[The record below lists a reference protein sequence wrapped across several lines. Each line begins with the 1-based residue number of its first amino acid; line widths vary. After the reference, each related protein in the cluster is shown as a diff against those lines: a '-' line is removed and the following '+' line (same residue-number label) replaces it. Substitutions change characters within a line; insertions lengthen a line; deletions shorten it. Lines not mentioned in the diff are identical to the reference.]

1 MSSMRA
7 QVGIVGAGPA
17 GLLLA
22 HLLRRDGIESVVL
35 ENRSRRYVVERVRAG
50 LLEQGTV
57 DLMTELGLAARL
69 HRKGLVHEGLSLRF
83 SGRSHRIPLTELTG
97 KVVTIYGQNEVM
109 KDLIAAQ
116 LAAGD
121 DILFEAE
128 AVGLEGIDTSK
139 PSIRFRQ
146 GGEEKTLACDFIAG
160 CDGFHGMCR
169 PAIPAGALTLYD
181 REYPFAWV
189 GILSE
194 SPPISHELIYVHHAR
209 GFALFTMRSPELS
222 RLYLQ
227 CTPDDD
233 IKNWP
238 DARIWEELHLRLGDE
253 GGRLAEGKVTQKA
266 VTPMRSF
273 VAAPMRYGRLFL
285 AGDAAHIVPPTG
297 AKGLNLAAADVRVLA
312 RALVEYYRHG
322 REDLLDRYSDICLRR
337 VWKGQRFSWWM
348 TSMLHRFDDQLEFDR
363 QVQRAELDY
372 VTGSRAAMTAL
383 AENYVG
389 LPFEEI

>member
-1 MSSMRA
+1 MRT

-35 ENRSRRYVVERVRAG
+35 ENRSRQYVIERVRAG

-57 DLMTELGLAARL
+57 DLMDELGLADRL
-69 HRKGLVHEGLSLRF
+69 HREGLVHHGLAFRF
-83 SGRSHRIPLTELTG
+83 NGESHRIPLTELTG

-109 KDLIAAQ
+109 KDLIDAR

-128 AVGLEGIDTSK
+128 AVGIENLDGK
-139 PSIRFRQ
+139 QARIRFRDN
-146 GGEEKTLACDFIAG
+146 EAEKVLDCDFVAG
-160 CDGFHGMCR
+160 CDGFHGICR
-169 PAIPAGALTLYD
+169 SMLPPSMVRLYD
-181 REYPFAWV
+181 RDYPFGWV
-189 GILSE
+189 GVLSE
-194 SPPISHELIYVHHAR
+194 SPPVSDELVYVHHER
-209 GFALFTMRSPELS
+209 GFALFTMRSKQLS

-227 CTPDDD
+227 CPHDDD
-233 IKNWP
+233 IANWS
-238 DARIWEELHLRLGDE
+238 DDRIWHELHVRLGDGDGAQLVE
-253 GGRLAEGKVTQKA
+253 GPLVQKG

-273 VAAPMRYGRLFL
+273 VAAPMRHGRLFI

-312 RALVEYYRHG
+312 RAFREFYADG
-322 REDLLDRYSDICLRR
+322 RTDLLDRYSDICLRR
-337 VWKGQRFSWWM
+337 VWKAQRFSWWM
-348 TSMLHRFDDQLEFDR
+348 TSMLHRFEEHSEFDR
-363 QVQRAELDY
+363 SVQLAELDY

-389 LPFEEI
+389 LPFEDL